1 MAKKT
6 KTSDDGFAILR
17 KKETNGDNYDVSTD
31 DIIARLKKWQ
41 KLCSFQITSA
51 DYNVVKLKFDT
62 LPKNLNAFIK
72 DAYDLCP
79 DLVQVDEDLDLELL
93 KEQLPKTKKMTL
105 WWD

>member
-6 KTSDDGFAILR
+6 DSDMFAPLVEA
-17 KKETNGDNYDVSTD
+17 ETNGDNYDVSTD

-41 KLCSFQITSA
+41 TLCSFRIGDV
-51 DYNVVKLKFDT
+51 DYNTVTLKFDT
-62 LPKNLNAFIK
+62 LPKDVDAFVQ

-79 DLVQVDEDLDLELL
+79 DLVQMDEDTDLALL
-93 KEQLPKTKKMTL
+93 KKNLPKTKKLML

>member
-6 KTSDDGFAILR
+6 DNDMFAPLVEA
-17 KKETNGDNYDVSTD
+17 ETNGDNYEVSTK

-41 KLCSFQITSA
+41 TLCSFRVA
-51 DYNVVKLKFDT
+51 DVDYKHRHTQVRRAAKDID
-62 LPKNLNAFIK
+62 AFVQ

-79 DLVQVDEDLDLELL
+79 DLVQMDEDTDLVLL
-93 KEQLPKTKKMTL
+93 KKNLPKTKKLML